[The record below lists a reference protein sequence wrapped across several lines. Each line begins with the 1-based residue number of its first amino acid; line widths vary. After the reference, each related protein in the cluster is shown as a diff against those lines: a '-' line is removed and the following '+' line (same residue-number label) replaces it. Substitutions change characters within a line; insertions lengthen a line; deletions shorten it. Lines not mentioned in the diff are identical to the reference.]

1 MWRLLGTT
9 CNDFIEDECPR
20 FAAAL
25 AYYAIFSL
33 PALLLLV
40 ISLAGLFV
48 GNSEAASKVGGVFR
62 EFMGARVAQ
71 QITTQLELSGQISQ
85 GWQSGLGAVMLLVG
99 ATGVLGE
106 LQTALNKVWQVAP
119 DPKQGG
125 WRAFF
130 WKRLLSLFMVAA
142 MSLLLLLSLV
152 ASWFLAATSAWAQT
166 TGLESVSSPLFQVLE
181 HAVSLGLLSLF
192 FAAAIRF
199 LPDVRLD
206 WSDVALGG
214 LITALLFAVGKTLL
228 GWYLAWSD
236 PTTPFGATGSLALVL
251 VWIYYSAMIFL
262 FGAEFTKVYAD
273 WRGKRVV
280 AREGAKRE
288 EEVDSEVK

>member
-1 MWRLLGTT
+1 MWRLLCTT

-48 GNSEAASKVGGVFR
+48 GNSEAAKKIGGFFR
-62 EFMGARVAQ
+62 EFMVARVAE
-71 QITTQLELSGQISQ
+71 QITSQLELSGQLSQ

-106 LQTALNKVWQVAP
+106 VQTALNKVWRVAP
-119 DPKQGG
+119 DPQQGG
-125 WRAFF
+125 WRSFF
-130 WKRLLSLFMVAA
+130 WKRLLSLLMVAA

-152 ASWFLAATSAWAQT
+152 ASWFLAATGAWAKT
-166 TGLESVSSPLFQVLE
+166 TGLESVSSPLFQILE

-228 GWYLAWSD
+228 CWYLAWSD

-273 WRGKRVV
+273 WRGKRVL
-280 AREGAKRE
+280 ARAGAKRE
-288 EEVDSEVK
+288 PEVDSQAK